1 VSTPSTNA
9 IGSRRALITPGY
21 VFATILIV
29 GLFFMWGI
37 ANSLNDVLIPQFRK
51 AFQLDDFASS
61 LVQSAFYFG
70 YFCFAIPASL
80 FMRRF
85 GYRAAVLLG
94 LALYGAGALLFLPAA
109 NASHYYAFLGALY
122 VIASGL
128 AFLETSAN
136 PLIAVMGPAGSA
148 DQRLNFAQTF
158 NPVGTMMGSYIGGL
172 LIFSDVHHTPEE
184 IAVMTPA
191 ALDAFRSAELAAVK
205 LPYMLI
211 AAMVVG
217 WAVLVACVK
226 FPPVDEPRE
235 AGAGADGGFRGLL
248 AFPHYWLGVL
258 AQFAY
263 VGAQVGVWSFLIRYT
278 QVNFPGTLEKDAL
291 HWLPISFAIFFAG
304 RLIGTLLMSR
314 VNAEKLLAL
323 FAAINVV
330 LCLVAVATGGT
341 TGLYALIASSFFMSI
356 MFPTIFT
363 ISLRGLGP
371 YTKSG
376 SSFLVMAIIGG
387 AVFTAI
393 MGWMSRESSINIA
406 YIVPAACFA
415 VVFAFAWASRR
426 TAATPA

>member
-1 VSTPSTNA
+1 MSSPSLDATA
-9 IGSRRALITPGY
+9 TGRALITPGY
-21 VFATILIV
+21 LFATILIV
-29 GLFFMWGI
+29 GLFFMWGV

-94 LALYGAGALLFLPAA
+94 LGLYGAGALLFLPAA
-109 NASHYYAFLGALY
+109 NANHYYAFLGALY

-136 PLIAVMGPAGSA
+136 PLIAVMGPSNSA

-158 NPVGTMMGSYIGGL
+158 NPVGTMMGSSIGGL

-184 IAVMTPA
+184 IAAMTPA
-191 ALDAFRSAELAAVK
+191 ALDAFRTAELAAVK

-211 AAMVVG
+211 AALVIG

-226 FPPVDEPRE
+226 FPPVDEPRDG
-235 AGAGADGGFRGLL
+235 GARAGGFRGLL
-248 AFPHYWLGVL
+248 AFPHYWFGVL

-278 QVNFPGTLEKDAL
+278 QVNFPGTIEKDAL
-291 HWLPISFAIFFAG
+291 HWLPISFGIFFAG
-304 RLIGTLLMSR
+304 RIMGTLLMSR
-314 VNAEKLLAL
+314 VNAEKLLAA

-330 LCLVAVATGGT
+330 LCLVAVTTGGT
-341 TGLYALIASSFFMSI
+341 TGLYALVAASFFMSI

-363 ISLRGLGP
+363 ISLRGLGA

-393 MGWMSRESSINIA
+393 MGWVSSKSSINLA
-406 YIVPAACFA
+406 YVVPAVCFA
-415 VVFAFAWASRR
+415 VVFAFARASRR
-426 TAATPA
+426 PAASA

>member
-1 VSTPSTNA
+1 MSTPSMKA
-9 IGSRRALITPGY
+9 MEPSRALITPGY

-29 GLFFMWGI
+29 GLFFMWGV

-94 LALYGAGALLFLPAA
+94 LGLYGAGALLFLPAA
-109 NASHYYAFLGALY
+109 DASHYYAFLGALY

-136 PLIAVMGPAGSA
+136 PLIAVMGPASSA

-158 NPVGTMMGSYIGGL
+158 NPIGTMMGSYIGGL

-184 IAVMTPA
+184 MAAMTPA
-191 ALDAFRSAELAAVK
+191 ALEAFRSAELAAVK
-205 LPYMLI
+205 LPYILI
-211 AAMVVG
+211 AALVAG

-226 FPPVDEPRE
+226 FPPVDEPRG
-235 AGAGADGGFRGLL
+235 AGAGTDGGFRGLL
-248 AFPHYWLGVL
+248 AFPHYWLGVF

-304 RLIGTLLMSR
+304 RIVGTLLMSR
-314 VNAEKLLAL
+314 VNAGKLLAL

-393 MGWMSRESSINIA
+393 MGWVSRETSINVA
-406 YIVPAACFA
+406 YIVPAVCFA
-415 VVFAFAWASRR
+415 MVFVFAWASRGR
-426 TAATPA
+426 TAASA